1 MGSEKK
7 KVVKIVPTYFEH
19 ETRDLKEISVLNSLG
34 CNVIVVAK
42 GDNAVIIE
50 ESCYTLHRLCSRPL
64 MPFVSNLFLNRLF
77 SLYIWVRYVR
87 KLHGELLSCH
97 DLFCLCIGWL
107 STLGLRKKPFL
118 VYDSHEFE
126 YGRNCK
132 RNFVSK
138 LFIKTLERFL
148 CKKTALN
155 IVVNESIADA
165 VQTLHGL
172 NNRPIVV
179 RNVPLYWNIDV
190 DKCVLRRKK
199 ICEAYGIPIDSFIIM
214 YHGVIA
220 AGRGIENAIY
230 AVENVENT
238 CLLILGN
245 GEKSYIALLGKM
257 ISSLRLEQKVFFHPA
272 VEYSIL
278 WEYIGSVD
286 VELSVILNTCISYYY
301 ALPNKI
307 FESIQAMIPLIVSD
321 FPEMERIVKMY
332 DIGVCCK
339 SDDVNSLVEAIRL
352 MNKDKVLYSRFKANM
367 QDAKKELCWE
377 NEKEI
382 LEGAYRS
389 ILMDI

>member
-1 MGSEKK
+1 MC
-7 KVVKIVPTYFEH
+7 I
-19 ETRDLKEISVLNSLG
+19 ETE
-34 CNVIVVAK
+34 
-42 GDNAVIIE
+42 
-50 ESCYTLHRLCSRPL
+50 
-64 MPFVSNLFLNRLF
+64 
-77 SLYIWVRYVR
+77 
-87 KLHGELLSCH
+87 
-97 DLFCLCIGWL
+97 
-107 STLGLRKKPFL
+107 
-118 VYDSHEFE
+118 
-126 YGRNCK
+126 
-132 RNFVSK
+132 
-138 LFIKTLERFL
+138 
-148 CKKTALN
+148 
-155 IVVNESIADA
+155 
-165 VQTLHGL
+165 
-172 NNRPIVV
+172 
-179 RNVPLYWNIDV
+179 
-190 DKCVLRRKK
+190 K

-245 GEKSYIALLGKM
+245 GEKSYIALLEKM
-257 ISSLRLEQKVFFHPA
+257 ISSLRLEQKVFFHTA
-272 VEYSIL
+272 VEHSIL

-321 FPEMERIVKMY
+321 FPEMERVVKMY